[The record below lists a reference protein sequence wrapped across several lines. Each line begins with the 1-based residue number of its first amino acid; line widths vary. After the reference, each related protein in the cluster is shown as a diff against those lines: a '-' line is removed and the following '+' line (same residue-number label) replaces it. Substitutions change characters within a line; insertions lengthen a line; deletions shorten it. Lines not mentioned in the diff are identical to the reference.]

1 MPESPLPGSKRNL
14 WYGWDHGP
22 IHFTFMSSEHNFLE
36 GSEQWHF
43 LRKDLAA
50 VDRKRTPWLVFAGH
64 RPMYSSS
71 ATQETSQMGAHLRQ
85 AIEPLLAEF
94 KVDIA
99 LWGHV
104 HK

>member
-1 MPESPLPGSKRNL
+1 M
-14 WYGWDHGP
+14 GP
-22 IHFTFMSSEHNFLE
+22 RAWVSEAQPPISDLGEQILAKAPRFHNFLE